1 MLARLEWIEL
11 DAPDVS
17 LHETDILAACDVD
30 LRQGSGRRRE
40 SRESRETIRRS
51 RVLRRAG
58 GLGDR
63 ADDLQALGID
73 ATMSSGELP
82 MPPDECLRTAASPAM
97 SATGRPCRI
106 ICASRRGCPLP

>member
-40 SRESRETIRRS
+40 SRETIRRS

-58 GLGDR
+58 RLGDR